1 MYYLEKMEV
10 DQDVIKIAT
19 GTTITCQ
26 KNVNQINTSKKTGQD
41 CDVVIIDTSSS
52 ESSSDGS
59 DGSDVEVVN
68 QYKLEDIRPIIGK
81 FGK

>member
-26 KNVNQINTSKKTGQD
+26 KNVNQINTSKKTEQD

-52 ESSSDGS
+52 ESSS